1 MRRAA
6 LSEGRAGMITY
17 LLLILIQWSIN
28 GTSIN
33 NKTAFR
39 VGFSFRQ
46 AADRTAP
53 SREAGFCL
61 LLKCAYSP

>member
-6 LSEGRAGMITY
+6 LSEGRAGKITY

-33 NKTAFR
+33 NKSAFR

-46 AADRTAP
+46 LTGRRSAERLV
-53 SREAGFCL
+53 FVC
-61 LLKCAYSP
+61 C